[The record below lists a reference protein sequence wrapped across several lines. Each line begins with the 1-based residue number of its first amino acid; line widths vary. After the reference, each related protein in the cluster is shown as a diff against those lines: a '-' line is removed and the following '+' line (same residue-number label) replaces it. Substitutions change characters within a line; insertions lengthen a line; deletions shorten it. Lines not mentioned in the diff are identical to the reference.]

1 MRFVPSRPAM
11 ASTGGRAMGMTMTTT
26 TTITRTGPV

>member
-11 ASTGGRAMGMTMTTT
+11 ALTGGRSMGMTMTTT
-26 TTITRTGPV
+26 TTIPPCGPV